1 MVEIG
6 LINYNHSTCTAGA
19 TTVSTLSGQTYNVA
33 GIVGCGV
40 TERTDVCTSPNGN
53 YKLITNFLPGY
64 EYAILLQDFAGDTE
78 EFYYQGKLNQD
89 AGIQWDS
96 ASRNVYF
103 GINQTINVI
112 TAGVGGYHQAV
123 STYDADWPPQF
134 SPDGSGILYLK
145 PVGAEGNSDVFLV
158 SVDGSGDRNL
168 TNSPVS
174 RKLCPRWRR

>member
-6 LINYNHSTCTAGA
+6 LIDYNSSTCAPGA
-19 TTVSTLSGQTYNVA
+19 TTVSTLSGQTYDLA
-33 GIVGCGV
+33 GIAACAV
-40 TERTDVCTSPNGN
+40 TERMDVCTSPNGN

-64 EYAILLQDFAGDTE
+64 EYAVLLRDLAGGTE

-96 ASRNVYF
+96 ASRNVFF

-112 TAGVGGYHQAV
+112 TVGVGGYRQAV
-123 STYDADWPPQF
+123 STYDASWAPQF

-145 PVGAEGNSDVFLV
+145 PVGGEGNSDVFLANAE
-158 SVDGSGDRNL
+158 GSGERNL
-168 TNSPVS
+168 TNTPAA